1 MFRRLARI
9 SAPTSTP
16 VSAMCCSNAALSTW
30 RLRGLCLRPFAFA
43 VCLCAAASISRGN
56 AAPSAG
62 FSLGNTTSFNRERR
76 RGTAKTWRS
85 YTMSDRMFDA
95 GVQTGAAPGHRVTQ
109 EVALVDFEI
118 VLAADFADIPDIG
131 AHGFRK
137 YFRLSANDF
146 ESVGRQDLDH
156 VRLREREVR

>member
-1 MFRRLARI
+1 VRSRKRQPRYG
-9 SAPTSTP
+9 SSSTRTA
-16 VSAMCCSNAALSTW
+16 SAALS
-30 RLRGLCLRPFAFA
+30 P
-43 VCLCAAASISRGN
+43 
-56 AAPSAG
+56 
-62 FSLGNTTSFNRERR
+62 GNTTSFNRERR
-76 RGTAKTWRS
+76 KGTAKTWRS
-85 YTMSDRMFDA
+85 YTMRDRMFDA

-146 ESVGRQDLDH
+146 ESVGRQRLDH
-156 VRLREREVR
+156 VWLRERDIR